1 MYKSTIV
8 MKKLR
13 FSLVAII
20 VATSTFAVL
29 AFTSTDKGST
39 DVSHSAYAEAQ
50 LLFASINTEIEAET
64 PKIEVEIPNK
74 IVAPCEPC
82 TPPENPK
89 EQDPNDPN
97 TCLYWHDVGTSA
109 DIGWSTIACMQ
120 AHCGGGTRRCAR
132 GHYHPDPIPMTSI
145 VAYTLMPEF

>member
-1 MYKSTIV
+1 

-29 AFTSTDKGST
+29 AFTSTNKGST
-39 DVSHSAYAEAQ
+39 DFSHSAYAEAQ
-50 LLFASINTEIEAET
+50 LLLTSINTEIEAET

-74 IVAPCEPC
+74 IVIPCEPC
-82 TPPENPK
+82 EPPKNPK

-97 TCLYWHDVGTSA
+97 TCLYWHDVDTSA
-109 DIGWSTIACMQ
+109 DLGWYTIASMQ
-120 AHCGGGTRRCAR
+120 ACCGGGTRRCAR
-132 GHYHPDPIPMTSI
+132 GHYFPDPIPMTPI
-145 VAYTLMPEF
+145 VTYTTGHFH